1 MAAVITIH
9 VTSTY
14 IGYGS
19 NILVMGMNLAFI
31 LNQLARFSVPLF
43 ILLSGASLGLS
54 ASDDSF
60 SGFLYKRFTKI
71 GVPYLVWTAI
81 YIIYKN
87 PSALGTINFQSLLKT
102 VLLGQ
107 AAPHLYFVVIIFQFY
122 LLFPFLRRYI
132 NRAPYQSI
140 LFSFAVSYW
149 IQKLFYFR
157 RLGTDLI
164 PGILQPYLWLLF
176 PTWIFYFV
184 AGTVLSEHRLT
195 LIRKFASQNTVAI
208 LLVTLLFSGLYVME
222 SHVTGSI
229 ESIKTS
235 LNLYVILVLLGFE
248 RITFFSSNSL
258 HNKDTGYF
266 SNNSANSSREYS
278 IGFSLALT
286 SANTPITAAKAQ
298 IITSSFLDFIYFTPI
313 LFHQTLSCKPQAVY
327 IKATYD
333 CLFNFSRIFTDIL
346 SILLVKRHLEHTK
359 PRARKST
366 LTRSCRRIGTAAQ
379 V

>member
-1 MAAVITIH
+1 MKRIEELDFARVIAMAAVITIH

-43 ILLSGASLGLS
+43 ILLSGASLELS

-87 PSALGTINFQSLLKT
+87 QSALGTISFRSLLKT

-132 NRAPYQSI
+132 NQAPYQSV
-140 LFSFAVSYW
+140 LFSFAVSYG

-164 PGILQPYLWLLF
+164 PSILQPYLWLLF

-184 AGTVLSEHRLT
+184 AGAILSEHRLT

-222 SHVTGSI
+222 SHVTGGI

-235 LNLYVILVLLGFE
+235 LNLYVILVLLSAFSVWNYLGKIHASHIVVRTLSRHSMTIYFVHILFLRTFREFSFFE
-248 RITFFSSNSL
+248 RGMSGMLLLFATVFVCSL
-258 HNKDTGYF
+258 F
-266 SNNSANSSREYS
+266 
-278 IGFSLALT
+278 
-286 SANTPITAAKAQ
+286 AA
-298 IITSSFLDFIYFTPI
+298 
-313 LFHQTLSCKPQAVY
+313 
-327 IKATYD
+327 
-333 CLFNFSRIFTDIL
+333 
-346 SILLVKRHLEHTK
+346 ILLDNIVLKIRE
-359 PRARKST
+359 A
-366 LTRSCRRIGTAAQ
+366 TRNLQ
-379 V
+379 

>member
-1 MAAVITIH
+1 MTAVITIH
-9 VTSTY
+9 ITSTY

-43 ILLSGASLGLS
+43 ILLSGASLRLS

-60 SGFLYKRFTKI
+60 SSFLHKGLTKI

-81 YIIYKN
+81 YIICKN
-87 PSALGTINFQSLLKT
+87 QSALGAISFRSLLKA

-132 NRAPYQSI
+132 NKATYQSI
-140 LFSFAVSYW
+140 LFSFAVSYG

-157 RLGTDLI
+157 RLGTNLI
-164 PGILQPYLWLLF
+164 PHVLQPYLWLLF

-184 AGTVLSEHRLT
+184 AGAVLSEHRLT
-195 LIRKFASQNTVAI
+195 LIRKFTSQNTAVI
-208 LLVTLLFSGLYVME
+208 LLVTFLFSGLYVTE

-235 LNLYVILVLLGFE
+235 LNLYVILVLLSV
-248 RITFFSSNSL
+248 FSVWSYL
-258 HNKDTGYF
+258 GKIH
-266 SNNSANSSREYS
+266 
-278 IGFSLALT
+278 T
-286 SANTPITAAKAQ
+286 SHIVV
-298 IITSSFLDFIYFTPI
+298 
-313 LFHQTLSCKPQAVY
+313 QTLSKHSMTIYFVHILFLRTFREFSLFERGMSGMLLLFAAVFV
-327 IKATYD
+327 
-333 CLFNFSRIFTDIL
+333 CSLFAA
-346 SILLVKRHLEHTK
+346 ILLDHTVLKLEKRIRTIIARNQ
-359 PRARKST
+359 RA
-366 LTRSCRRIGTAAQ
+366 L
-379 V
+379 